1 MKPHLQ
7 AFAEDALL
15 VVVQVVRRLFLE
27 VLMLLADLVVG
38 VGVHSQLVLT
48 GFAQE

>member
-1 MKPHLQ
+1 MKPRLQ

-15 VVVQVVRRLFLE
+15 VVVQVVRRLILE
-27 VLMLLADLVVG
+27 VLRILVDLAVE
-38 VGVHSQLVLT
+38 VHSQPVLT

>member
-15 VVVQVVRRLFLE
+15 VVVQVVRRLILE
-27 VLMLLADLVVG
+27 VLSLLADLAVG
-38 VGVHSQLVLT
+38 AHSQLVLT

>member
-15 VVVQVVRRLFLE
+15 VAVQVVRRLFLE
-27 VLMLLADLVVG
+27 VLRLLADLVVG
-38 VGVHSQLVLT
+38 AHSQLLLT
-48 GFAQE
+48 GFALE